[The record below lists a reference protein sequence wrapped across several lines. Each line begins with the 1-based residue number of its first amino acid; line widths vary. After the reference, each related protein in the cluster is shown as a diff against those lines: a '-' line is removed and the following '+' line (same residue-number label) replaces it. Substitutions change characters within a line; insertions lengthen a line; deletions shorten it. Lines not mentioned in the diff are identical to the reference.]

1 MKLVQKSADKFADS
15 CVPFMAKQKEI
26 NDKVSEFNAEMKA
39 ATDEGKKEIEAKA
52 NAAVLPTIQER
63 DAVGNEVVSV
73 ELNDEEA
80 EFLRTNFKGLIA
92 DNFKTVKFA
101 LEVADAFGVDFD
113 EEVKK

>member
-1 MKLVQKSADKFADS
+1 
-15 CVPFMAKQKEI
+15 MAKQKEI